1 MVAFNKRNKE
11 AINYTDM
18 LRYTN
23 INELDISEDCPVEL
37 ISFFDPSI
45 EYLKI
50 NKEKNKSNIH
60 LKFKS
65 KNEMILNQFLILRN
79 LLKFC
84 IIQMNQKK

>member
-1 MVAFNKRNKE
+1 
-11 AINYTDM
+11 M

-79 LLKFC
+79 LLKFY

>member
-11 AINYTDM
+11 SINYTDM

-37 ISFFDPSI
+37 ISFFDSSI

-50 NKEKNKSNIH
+50 NKEKYS
-60 LKFKS
+60 FKV
-65 KNEMILNQFLILRN
+65 
-79 LLKFC
+79 
-84 IIQMNQKK
+84 